1 MATGNAEILAEI
13 KDMRKEFDA
22 RLRAVENN
30 TALTHQTVSGLCG
43 DVDKLN
49 AVVISG
55 NGSPPLKQTVKELVD
70 DVNDLKSAK
79 KETRSFW
86 RDFGSKV
93 LQTGVGAAIG
103 MFMAKMGWN

>member
-13 KDMRKEFDA
+13 KDMRKDFDE

-30 TALTHQTVSGLCG
+30 TSLINQTVAGLCG
-43 DVDKLN
+43 DVNKLN
-49 AVVISG
+49 EVVITG
-55 NGSPPLKQTVKELVD
+55 NGTQPLKQIVKEIQD

-93 LQTGVGAAIG
+93 LQTSVGAAIG
-103 MFMAKMGWN
+103 VFMAKMGWN